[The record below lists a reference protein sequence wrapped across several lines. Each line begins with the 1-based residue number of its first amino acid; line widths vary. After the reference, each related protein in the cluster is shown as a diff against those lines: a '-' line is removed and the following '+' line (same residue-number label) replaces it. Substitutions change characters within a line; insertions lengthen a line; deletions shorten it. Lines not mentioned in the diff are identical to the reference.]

1 MIEVYAQLGKV
12 YNVNKEIRIKA
23 PMLREDL
30 RDFSDA
36 YIIVKGDITVT
47 EPNDAKGNK
56 NVTFKNNAPF
66 IKNQW
71 GTNWQCRRSRFC
83 NVNVQFAWIEQKL
96 QKNNRKFME
105 LLQRRTK

>member
-1 MIEVYAQLGKV
+1 
-12 YNVNKEIRIKA
+12 
-23 PMLREDL
+23 MLRADL

-36 YIIVKGDITVT
+36 YIIVKGDITFT

-71 GTNWQCRRSRFC
+71 GTN
-83 NVNVQFAWIEQKL
+83 
-96 QKNNRKFME
+96 
-105 LLQRRTK
+105 

>member
-1 MIEVYAQLGKV
+1 
-12 YNVNKEIRIKA
+12 
-23 PMLREDL
+23 MLRADL
-30 RDFSDA
+30 CDFSDA
-36 YIIVKGDITVT
+36 YIVVKWDITVT

-56 NVTFKNNAPF
+56 IVTFKNNALF

-71 GTNWQCRRSRFC
+71 CTNWQCWRSRC
-83 NVNVQFAWIEQKL
+83 NVNVQFAWIQQKL

>member
-1 MIEVYAQLGKV
+1 
-12 YNVNKEIRIKA
+12 
-23 PMLREDL
+23 MLRADL
-30 RDFSDA
+30 CDFSDA
-36 YIIVKGDITVT
+36 YIVVKWDITVT

-56 NVTFKNNAPF
+56 IVTFKNNALF

-71 GTNWQCRRSRFC
+71 CTNWQCRRSRC
-83 NVNVQFAWIEQKL
+83 NVNVQFAWIQQKL